1 MVKLHDITVLAE
13 TRTSDASRLLQHL
26 PGFTVHNIQLDR
38 GNEGKNRH
46 GIAVLVASSCSDY
59 VLVLK
64 TSENVQCIW
73 MQCDKKMFALEED
86 VNVGAAYINPQ
97 SRKLF
102 PVCAIQTHFTDLF
115 EDTLGALQVSPNVVL
130 CGDFNAHVGE
140 LSEVSDAH
148 TGIVLRFLRLG
159 DMCATV

>member
-38 GNEGKNRH
+38 GNEGNNRH

-73 MQCDKKMFALEED
+73 MQCDKKMFGLEKD
-86 VNVGAAYINPQ
+86 VIVGAMLRT
-97 SRKLF
+97 STRKVVIYFLF
-102 PVCAIQTHFTDLF
+102 VPFKLILLTCLRTLLVLF
-115 EDTLGALQVSPNVVL
+115 RCLLMSYCVVTLTPMWGS
-130 CGDFNAHVGE
+130 
-140 LSEVSDAH
+140 
-148 TGIVLRFLRLG
+148 
-159 DMCATV
+159 